1 MIHIPIQTWEEFT
14 AETRE
19 ILRRPFKL
27 GPIFWGDLEKP
38 GKEYDWII
46 KGVIPE
52 KEIILGF
59 GESQA
64 GKSYFF
70 SDLGMS
76 IARGVP
82 YLGRKTKQGL
92 VIYVALEAG
101 RGFRKRMKAYQRFHA
116 VEGDVPFVA
125 LTRRLDLFASET
137 DITDL
142 IDEVKGIV
150 EMFDVP
156 LRLVVLDTWSAGTRG
171 ANENSGE
178 DVGKV
183 LGRVY
188 RLRDEVDAAVA
199 IVHHK
204 PKGGATPRGHG
215 SLTGDLETTIEI
227 VRTDKRDD
235 DNREIRRARITKQ
248 REGEDGVAW
257 EFVLRAVTVG
267 YDSDGDPI
275 TACVVTGPNGG
286 EGESPDAQGGKNA
299 PRMTEDG
306 RWFLG
311 PNLTIGMRAL
321 QEALTRKG
329 RAAPPTA
336 RVPAGTECVTLSDW
350 RDEWARL
357 AAKEDED
364 PERLKER
371 VKKARDGLVA
381 KLLPRGF
388 LGKDGDWV
396 WRTNKRVFGVDQE
409 RTHPD
414 VAPNPPGED
423 IGGLDAPF

>member
-1 MIHIPIQTWEEFT
+1 MIHVPIQIWAEFE
-14 AETRE
+14 AESRE
-19 ILRRPFKL
+19 VMRRPYKL

-38 GKEYDWII
+38 GQEYEWVI
-46 KGVIPE
+46 KGIVPE
-52 KEIILGF
+52 KEIMLGY
-59 GESQA
+59 GESQT

-70 SDLGMS
+70 SDMGMA

-101 RGFRKRMKAYQRFHA
+101 RGFRKRMKAYQKFHN
-116 VEGDVPFVA
+116 VEGSVPFVA

-142 IDEVKGIV
+142 IEEVKGIA
-150 EMFDVP
+150 EDSDTP
-156 LRLVVLDTWSAGTRG
+156 LRLIVLDTWSAGTRG

-183 LGRVY
+183 LSRVY
-188 RLRDEVDAAVA
+188 KLRDACDCAVA

-227 VRTDKRDD
+227 IRTERRDQ

-257 EFVLRAVTVG
+257 EFVLRQVKVG
-267 YDSDGDPI
+267 VDSDGDPI
-275 TACVVTGPNGG
+275 TACVVTEPSGGLGGADEAQTAKNG
-286 EGESPDAQGGKNA
+286 
-299 PRMTEDG
+299 PRMTDDG
-306 RWFLG
+306 RWFLA
-311 PNLTIGMRAL
+311 PNLTMGMRAL
-321 QEALTRKG
+321 KEALDRKG
-329 RAAPPTA
+329 RGAPPTA
-336 RVPAGTECVTLSDW
+336 RVPDHAQCVTLSDW
-350 RDEWARL
+350 RDEWERL
-357 AAKEDED
+357 AAGEDED

-371 VKKARDGLVA
+371 VKKARDNLVK

-396 WRTNKRVFGVDQE
+396 WRTNKRVFGVDPE
-409 RTHPD
+409 RTASA
-414 VAPNPPGED
+414 APNPGPDPMEGND
-423 IGGLDAPF
+423 DPF

>member
-1 MIHIPIQTWEEFT
+1 MIHLPLQTWEEFE

-27 GPIFWGDLEKP
+27 GPIFWGDLDKP
-38 GKEYDWII
+38 GQEYDWVI
-46 KGVIPE
+46 KGIVPE
-52 KEIILGF
+52 KEIMLGY
-59 GESQA
+59 GESQT

-70 SDLGMS
+70 SDMGMA

-101 RGFRKRMKAYQRFHA
+101 RGFRKRMKAYQAFHG
-116 VEGDVPFVA
+116 VDGPVPFVA
-125 LTRRLDLFASET
+125 LTRRVDLFASET
-137 DITDL
+137 DINDL
-142 IDEVKGIV
+142 IEEVKAV
-150 EMFDVP
+150 TEYVDAP
-156 LRLVVLDTWSAGTRG
+156 LRLIVLDTWSAGTRG

-183 LGRVY
+183 LTRVY
-188 RLRDEVDAAVA
+188 NLRDACDCAVA

-204 PKGGATPRGHG
+204 PKGGTTPRGHG

-227 VRTDKRDD
+227 VRTEQRDD
-235 DNREIRRARITKQ
+235 ENREIRKARITKQ
-248 REGEDGVAW
+248 REGEDGVSW
-257 EFVLRAVTVG
+257 EFVLRQVKVG
-267 YDSDGDPI
+267 VDSDGDPI
-275 TACVVTGPNGG
+275 TACVVTAPSGG
-286 EGESPDAQGGKNA
+286 VGSSPDAQSAGKNA

-321 QEALTRKG
+321 HEALSRKG
-329 RAAPPTA
+329 RAAPNTA
-336 RVPAGTECVTLSDW
+336 RVPAGVQCVTLSDW

-364 PERLKER
+364 PDRLKER
-371 VKKARDGLVA
+371 VKKARDSLVA
-381 KLLPRGF
+381 RLLPRGF

-396 WRTNKRVFGVDQE
+396 WRTNKRVFGVDPEKIAGVDAQDQKI
-409 RTHPD
+409 P
-414 VAPNPPGED
+414 ED
-423 IGGLDAPF
+423 FIDAPF